1 MDGLCNGCGGCET
14 WEPVVKIQPSPTL
27 WGPATYT
34 QGDLDGSGA
43 GDS

>member
-1 MDGLCNGCGGCET
+1 MKVELGDLGA
-14 WEPVVKIQPSPTL
+14 PTL

-43 GDS
+43 GDP